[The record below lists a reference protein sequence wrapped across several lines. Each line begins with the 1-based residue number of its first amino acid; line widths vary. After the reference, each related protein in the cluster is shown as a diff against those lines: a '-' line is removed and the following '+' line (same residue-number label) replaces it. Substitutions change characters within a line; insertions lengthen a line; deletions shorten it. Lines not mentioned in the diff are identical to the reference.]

1 MSSAVTT
8 VLLVRHGETA
18 WNLQH
23 RLQGQCEEDPP
34 LNATGKQQAQAL
46 AERLSTEPVAA
57 IYCSDLQRTVQT
69 AQTVSD
75 KLQGHQIVPV
85 KELRERHL
93 GVLEGLTRSQA
104 ALQYPNDFA
113 NLSGAPG
120 AKPQGGES
128 QSEVGARV
136 ISSVERIA
144 CQHPGQTILLV
155 LHGGV
160 LHACHR
166 HAVGHEF
173 KGKSINCAIN
183 VVKIEDQKWAVI
195 SWNDAKHLS
204 NTGFMASAFG
214 GGGEG
219 G

>member
-1 MSSAVTT
+1 MHAMSDSFTRPVISKLTTITKAQRRHLQNQQRAAKVVCSMSSAVTT

-120 AKPQGGES
+120 AKPQ
-128 QSEVGARV
+128 ARC
-136 ISSVERIA
+136 I
-144 CQHPGQTILLV
+144 GWQTCETLLV
-155 LHGGV
+155 GEPASSCRASGV
-160 LHACHR
+160 L
-166 HAVGHEF
+166 
-173 KGKSINCAIN
+173 
-183 VVKIEDQKWAVI
+183 
-195 SWNDAKHLS
+195 
-204 NTGFMASAFG
+204 
-214 GGGEG
+214 
-219 G
+219 